1 MAGIAIEQAWTTGHH
16 TAPPTRL
23 KGTQNLVFVEGRR
36 VHVHGDEIIPHR
48 YEDSDDPP
56 HGGYAIASD
65 DVEIYIN
72 GVKIVRIGDR
82 ISCGDTISEGSS
94 ITIVR

>member
-1 MAGIAIEQAWTTGHH
+1 MAGIAIEQAWTTGHE

-23 KGTQNLVFVEGRR
+23 KVSQNLVFVEGRR
-36 VHVHGDEIIPHR
+36 VHVHGDEIIPHA
-48 YEDSDDPP
+48 YEDHHP
-56 HGGYAIASD
+56 HEGYAIASD

-72 GVKIVRIGDR
+72 GIKVVRIGDR